1 MPKIDIPV
9 KKLIE
14 LRPADWARYIQPG
27 CREEWVTNFKTSY
40 TPKKESRLDSILK
53 INDPNGPY
61 LLNLEPMG
69 YRDNA
74 LPARM
79 LRYRSDIWEAT
90 LTEGKGL
97 PSIRQVVIFF
107 YHENDNGLHRLRD
120 TWDKGILEYAY
131 EVIRVWEQRRQPVIT
146 AKLVGL
152 YPLLPL
158 MKGENEQETPEQALK
173 ECMSVVQEVE
183 DKSLQLDL
191 LAVMAIMAGG
201 RFPEKLVL
209 SMIRREMVME
219 SPIFQEWVK
228 EERAEAEARGEARG
242 RIKGKA
248 EGKAEGK
255 VEAICKYLEVRF
267 GPASAELQ
275 RQVRNISSLDE
286 LNRIINNIYTTG
298 TVEEARAVVLGTR
311 N

>member
-1 MPKIDIPV
+1 MPKIDIPI
-9 KKLIE
+9 KKIIE
-14 LRPADWARYIQPG
+14 LRPADWARYVQPG
-27 CREEWVTNFKTSY
+27 CREEWVTNFKTNY
-40 TPKKESRLDSILK
+40 TPKKESRLDSVLEIT
-53 INDPNGPY
+53 DPDGPY
-61 LLNLEPMG
+61 LLNFEPMG

-90 LTEGKGL
+90 LTEGKGA
-97 PSIRQVVIFF
+97 PSIRQVVMFF
-107 YHENDNGLHRLRD
+107 YREDDNGLHRLRD
-120 TWDKGILEYAY
+120 RWDMGILEYTY
-131 EVIRVWEQRRQPVIT
+131 EVIRVWEQHRKPVIA

-158 MKGENEQETPEQALK
+158 MKGESEQETPEQVLK
-173 ECMSVVQEVE
+173 ECISAVQEVE
-183 DKSLQLDL
+183 DEALQLDL

-201 RFPEKLVL
+201 RFPGKLVL

-242 RIKGKA
+242 KA
-248 EGKAEGK
+248 MAHD
-255 VEAICKYLEVRF
+255 AICKYLEVRF
-267 GPASAELQ
+267 GTAALELQ
-275 RQVRNISSLDE
+275 RHVRSIFSLDE
-286 LNRIINNIYTTG
+286 LNRIINSIYTTE
-298 TVEEARAVVLGTR
+298 TIEAARAVILETK

>member
-1 MPKIDIPV
+1 MPKIDIPI

-14 LRPADWARYIQPG
+14 RRPADWARYIQPG
-27 CREEWVTNFKTSY
+27 CREEWVTNFKTNY
-40 TPKKESRLDSILK
+40 TPKKESRLDSVLEIT
-53 INDPNGPY
+53 DPNGPY
-61 LLNLEPMG
+61 LLNFEPMG

-90 LTEGKGL
+90 LSEGRGT

-107 YHENDNGLHRLRD
+107 YRENDNGLHRLRD
-120 TWDKGILEYAY
+120 IWDKGILEYAY
-131 EVIRVWEQRRQPVIT
+131 EVIRVWEQRRQPVIA

-158 MKGENEQETPEQALK
+158 MKGESEQETPEQALK
-173 ECMSVVQEVE
+173 ECMNVVQEVE
-183 DKSLQLDL
+183 DESLQLDL

-228 EERAEAEARGEARG
+228 EERAEAEARGRT
-242 RIKGKA
+242 
-248 EGKAEGK
+248 EGKA
-255 VEAICKYLEVRF
+255 EAICKYLEVRF
-267 GPASAELQ
+267 GTAALELQ
-275 RQVRNISSLDE
+275 RQVRGISSLDE
-286 LNRIINNIYTTG
+286 LNRIINSIYTTG
-298 TVEEARAVVLGTR
+298 TIEEAQAVILGTR

>member
-1 MPKIDIPV
+1 MPKIDIPI

-27 CREEWVTNFKTSY
+27 CREEWVTNFKTNY
-40 TPKKESRLDSILK
+40 TPKKESRLDSVLEIT
-53 INDPNGPY
+53 DPNGPY
-61 LLNLEPMG
+61 LLNFEPMG

-90 LTEGKGL
+90 LTEGRGI
-97 PSIRQVVIFF
+97 PSIRQVVMFF
-107 YHENDNGLHRLRD
+107 YRENDNGLHRLQD
-120 TWDKGILEYAY
+120 WWEMGVLEYSY
-131 EVIRVWEQRRQPVIT
+131 EVIRVWEQRREPVIA

-158 MKGENEQETPEQALK
+158 MKGENEQETPDQALK
-173 ECMSVVQEVE
+173 ECISVVQKVE
-183 DKSLQLDL
+183 DESLILDL

-228 EERAEAEARGEARG
+228 EERAEAEARGEVRG
-242 RIKGKA
+242 RQDS
-248 EGKAEGK
+248 
-255 VEAICKYLEVRF
+255 ICKYLEVRF
-267 GPASAELQ
+267 GTAALELQ
-275 RQVRNISSLDE
+275 RQVRDISSLDE
-286 LNRIINNIYTTG
+286 LNRIINSIYTTG
-298 TVEEARAVVLGTR
+298 TIEEAQAVVLGTR